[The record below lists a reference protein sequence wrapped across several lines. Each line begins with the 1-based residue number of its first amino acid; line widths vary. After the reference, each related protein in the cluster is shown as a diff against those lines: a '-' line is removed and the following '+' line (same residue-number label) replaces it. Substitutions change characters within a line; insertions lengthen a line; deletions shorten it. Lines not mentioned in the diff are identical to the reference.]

1 MGCGLCVLRCVYE
14 EVPPTSGAF
23 ASANRWVFLSSFS
36 PRRSILDLERPSDR
50 PKPSRKLSI
59 LRYRMD
65 LTAARVGIDRI
76 RSGLGIFDRDRNGI
90 EAALVGPFGEDG
102 LIGMI
107 SVRFDALIRS
117 YF

>member
-1 MGCGLCVLRCVYE
+1 QA
-14 EVPPTSGAF
+14 P
-23 ASANRWVFLSSFS
+23 S
-36 PRRSILDLERPSDR
+36 PLPIAGYSCRPSLSVVRVWISDAL
-50 PKPSRKLSI
+50 PSRKLSI
-59 LRYRMD
+59 LRYRTD

-107 SVRFDALIRS
+107 SV
-117 YF
+117 